1 MTSSSDSKNQKPNS
15 KPLTSSAAIAGDLEM
30 TKNRSNLLLWIILGG
45 GAFCFFVICVLALAI
60 FYSGE
65 SSSGISISS
74 NQVASLELEG
84 VILDSQEFVDQLEDY
99 GKRSGVRSVVIRIN
113 SPGGGVAASQEIFEA
128 IKKFRS
134 ETEKKV
140 VVSMASVAA
149 SGGYY
154 VACAADKIFAN
165 PGSITGSIGVIAE
178 WYNYGDLLQWAKLQN
193 VVFKSGELKD
203 AGSATRPLS
212 EEENAFFQSLID
224 NIHSQFVS
232 AVADSRNM
240 EEEAVRMLADGRV
253 FTGLQAKSN
262 HLVDEIGTLQ
272 DAIEAAAKMA
282 GISGPPK
289 ILKPMKKDISLLDLI
304 LGARAPLSLNSDSS
318 GAHIRFEYL
327 WR

>member
-1 MTSSSDSKNQKPNS
+1 MKQ
-15 KPLTSSAAIAGDLEM
+15 
-30 TKNRSNLLLWIILGG
+30 NRSNMLLWIILAGA
-45 GAFCFFVICVLALAI
+45 AFCFFILCVLALAV
-60 FYSGE
+60 FYTAD
-65 SSSGISISS
+65 SSSGISISQ

-84 VILDSQEFVDQLEDY
+84 VILDSKEFVDQLEEY

-113 SPGGGVAASQEIFEA
+113 SPGGGVAASQEIYQA
-128 IKKFRS
+128 IRKFRA

-154 VACAADKIFAN
+154 VACASDKIFAN

-178 WYNYGDLLQWAKLQN
+178 WYNYGSLLQWAKMQN
-193 VVFKSGELKD
+193 IVFKSGDLKD
-203 AGSATRPLS
+203 AGSATRPLT
-212 EEENAFFQSLID
+212 EEEKAYFQSLID

-232 AVADSRNM
+232 AVVDSRNI
-240 EEEAVRMLADGRV
+240 EEEAVRKLADGRV
-253 FTGLQAKSN
+253 FTGLQAKAN
-262 HLVDEIGTLQ
+262 NLIDEIGTLQ
-272 DAIEAAAKMA
+272 DAIAAAAEMA

-289 ILKPMKKDISLLDLI
+289 IVKPVKKDISILDLI